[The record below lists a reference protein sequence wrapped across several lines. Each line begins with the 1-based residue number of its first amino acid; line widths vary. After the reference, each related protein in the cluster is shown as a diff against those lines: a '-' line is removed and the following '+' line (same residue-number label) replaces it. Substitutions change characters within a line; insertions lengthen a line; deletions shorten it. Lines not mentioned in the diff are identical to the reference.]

1 LRFFRSYR
9 RLDMV
14 GLSAAQ
20 ELSKAITPAISSQD
34 HAHVSLGRL
43 GGMNEADAQLS
54 VSCYRVPLYAIASL
68 IALFS
73 LDAAFF
79 IDTVRDLYEVSS
91 RRGMFA

>member
-1 LRFFRSYR
+1 
-9 RLDMV
+9 MV

-34 HAHVSLGRL
+34 HAHVGTGCCGSMLRSEL
-43 GGMNEADAQLS
+43 MI
-54 VSCYRVPLYAIASL
+54 SCCRVPLYAIASL

-79 IDTVRDLYEVSS
+79 IDTVRDLYEVRL
-91 RRGMFA
+91 RRGMLAYVYR